1 MKQTILVTGG
11 LGYLGSHTAIS
22 LIQSGYRVVIV
33 DYNSAPSNVITSI
46 TQITGVE
53 PSFYNT
59 DFGDSAAM
67 REILIKHSV
76 TGVIHFAAYKSVGE
90 SVNNPLKYYENN
102 VVKTISLLNLLKQLN
117 IKNFIFS
124 SSATVYGDASNPP
137 FKEDSQLSA
146 INPYGETKLI
156 CEMILKDL
164 VKSDNTWNVGI
175 LRYFN
180 PVGSHESHLIGEP
193 LNTSSTNLMV
203 VINQHILG
211 EKEEIQVFGKDYPTP
226 DGTCLRDYIHV
237 SDLAEGHTALLKF
250 MKNNTGLHIFNL
262 GTGKPVS
269 VLEIIETYEK
279 VNSVKINYSITD
291 RREGDAAVSY
301 ADVSLASKALNWEAK
316 KTLKDMCL
324 DSFKWAKNQAFL

>member
-1 MKQTILVTGG
+1 MNNTILVTGG
-11 LGYLGSHTAIS
+11 LGYIGSHTVVS
-22 LIQSGYRVVIV
+22 LIQSGYKVVIV
-33 DYNSAPSNVITSI
+33 DSVKDPKDILNNITK
-46 TQITGVE
+46 ITGVT
-53 PSFYNT
+53 PGFYQA
-59 DFGDSAAM
+59 DFGSPEVM

-76 TGVIHFAAYKSVGE
+76 TDVIHFAAYKSVGE
-90 SVNNPLKYYENN
+90 SVSNPLKYYKNN
-102 VVKTISLLNLLKQLN
+102 VVKTISLLNLLKELN

-124 SSATVYGDASNPP
+124 SSATVYGGTSNPP

-180 PVGSHESHLIGEP
+180 PVGAHESHLIGEP

-203 VINQHILG
+203 VINQHIIG
-211 EKEEIQVFGKDYPTP
+211 KREEVQVFGNDYPTP

-237 SDLAEGHTALLKF
+237 SDLAEGHKALLKF
-250 MKNNTGLHIFNL
+250 MDSHTGLHIFNL

-269 VLEIIETYEK
+269 VLEIIGTYEK
-279 VNSVKINYSITD
+279 VNSTKIKYSIAD

-301 ADVSLASKALNWEAK
+301 ADVALAKQVLNWDTK

-324 DSFKWAKNQAFL
+324 DSFKWAKTQALS